1 MPLAPGPVP
10 AQVSVRL
17 SCPSR
22 SDGQKVA
29 ELVIIDV
36 PSRLV
41 LATVTLTPDQH
52 FNLLRGLEAGDV
64 LPAELIN
71 PEWYPRAGHQ
81 LHTFAR
87 VVTGYPEDQVR
98 LWAMRT
104 ALRLGLHRWQ
114 VSGAARGGQRVVWTV
129 WTDDD
134 AELARITDAL
144 ESVQEPAN
152 V

>member
-1 MPLAPGPVP
+1 MPLAPGAKP

-17 SCPSR
+17 SYPSR

-29 ELVIIDV
+29 ELVITDV

-41 LATVTLTPDQH
+41 LATITLTPDQH

-71 PEWYPRAGHQ
+71 PEWYPRAGQ
-81 LHTFAR
+81 QMHTFAR

-98 LWAMRT
+98 LWAQRT
-104 ALRLGLHRWQ
+104 ALRLSLHRWQ
-114 VSGAARGGQRVVWTV
+114 VSGIAGGGQRVVWTV
-129 WTDDD
+129 WTDDE
-134 AELARITDAL
+134 AECARIRDAL
-144 ESVQEPAN
+144 ELIREPAD